1 MILKQRVPSYL
12 IVLYLEQAKCVCS
25 DGFQPTVKA
34 SHLETADSPFSKLP
48 SNRSSSGDGSSL
60 SSNKIFFCVIMFVS
74 ASWDSIFFHNPQC
87 LLGWSVDSGKSKQW
101 TLNLEHWK
109 GILRGRS
116 CKTHQERGAPGNVDK
131 SHSLKWRSSK
141 PQRF

>member
-1 MILKQRVPSYL
+1 MEGKNGGLSKANAPLFYFVFLSAISFLSLNLDKGAWPRMILKQQVPSYL

-60 SSNKIFFCVIMFVS
+60 SSKKILFCVIMFVS
-74 ASWDSIFFHNPQC
+74 ASSDSIFFHNPQC
-87 LLGWSVDSGKSKQW
+87 LLGWSVDSGKSKQ
-101 TLNLEHWK
+101 
-109 GILRGRS
+109 
-116 CKTHQERGAPGNVDK
+116 
-131 SHSLKWRSSK
+131 
-141 PQRF
+141 

>member
-1 MILKQRVPSYL
+1 MGGCPKRMLPHFYFVFLSAISFLSLNLDKGAWPRMILKQRVPSYL

-60 SSNKIFFCVIMFVS
+60 SSKKIFFGVIMFVS
-74 ASWDSIFFHNPQC
+74 ASCDSIFFHNPQC
-87 LLGWSVDSGKSKQW
+87 LLGWSVDSGKSKQ
-101 TLNLEHWK
+101 
-109 GILRGRS
+109 
-116 CKTHQERGAPGNVDK
+116 
-131 SHSLKWRSSK
+131 
-141 PQRF
+141 

>member
-1 MILKQRVPSYL
+1 MGGKSKADATPLLLFLNFVILFTFLCFSLNLDKGAWPRMILKQRVPSYL

-60 SSNKIFFCVIMFVS
+60 SSNKIFFVS

-87 LLGWSVDSGKSKQW
+87 LLGWSVDSGKSKQ
-101 TLNLEHWK
+101 
-109 GILRGRS
+109 
-116 CKTHQERGAPGNVDK
+116 
-131 SHSLKWRSSK
+131 
-141 PQRF
+141 